1 MRRTGGDRDGLVAD
15 PRRGRR
21 PGRLASIVVHELGR
35 EIIGGEVE
43 AGSVLPTEDALSR
56 RFGFSRTVM
65 REGLKLL
72 EERGLVRVEQGR
84 GTTVQPRE
92 SWNLLDPDVL
102 RIALDYDDDAELLD
116 NLVSTRRLLETSMT
130 SSAAT
135 RLTAADLEA
144 MRDNIETMVGLIDDY
159 EYFRQL
165 DQAFHRILMR
175 ASGNEI
181 GTTIVRAIHQYTAAD
196 PRLNSRPG
204 SKRAL
209 TRTIAEHRAVYEAL
223 KAGDADLAA
232 SRVAAHI
239 DASWAERRNMR
250 VRGGNGRSRS
260 RTGS

>member
-1 MRRTGGDRDGLVAD
+1 MQRAGVAHSVATED

-21 PGRLASIVVHELGR
+21 PGRLASVVVNELAR
-35 EIIGGEVE
+35 EIIGGALEE
-43 AGSVLPTEDALSR
+43 GSALPTEDALCR

-72 EERGLVRVEQGR
+72 EERGLIRVEQGR

-102 RIALDYDDDAELLD
+102 RIALDYDSGAELLD
-116 NLVSTRRLLETSMT
+116 NLVAVRRLLETSMAR
-130 SSAAT
+130 SAAT
-135 RLTAADLEA
+135 RLTEAELEA
-144 MRDNIETMVGLIDDY
+144 MSENVERMSKLIDDY
-159 EYFRQL
+159 DYFRQL

-204 SKRAL
+204 SKRSL
-209 TRTIAEHRAVYEAL
+209 TRTIAEHRAIYEAL
-223 KAGDADLAA
+223 EARDAELAA

-239 DASWAERRNMR
+239 DASWAERRTA
-250 VRGGNGRSRS
+250 RSRS
-260 RTGS
+260 GDGS

>member
-1 MRRTGGDRDGLVAD
+1 MHAAGTDRAALTRDARRA
-15 PRRGRR
+15 RR
-21 PGRLASIVVHELGR
+21 PGRLASIVVDELAR
-35 EIIGGEVE
+35 EIIGGELAE
-43 AGSVLPTEDALSR
+43 GDVLPTEDALCR

-72 EERGLVRVEQGR
+72 EERGLIRVEQGR

-102 RIALDYDDDAELLD
+102 RIALDHDEGAELLD
-116 NLVSTRRLLETSMT
+116 NLVTVRRLLETSMARA
-130 SSAAT
+130 AAT
-135 RLTAADLEA
+135 RLSAQELAQ
-144 MRDNIETMVGLIDDY
+144 MRETIDTMAGLIDDY

-204 SKRAL
+204 SKRSL
-209 TRTIAEHRAVYEAL
+209 TRTLAEHRAIQEAL
-223 KAGDADLAA
+223 EARDGELAA
-232 SRVAAHI
+232 SRLAAHI
-239 DASWAERRNMR
+239 DASWEERRNAR
-250 VRGGNGRSRS
+250 VTADGGRDLQG
-260 RTGS
+260 